1 MSFFVFILILA
12 FGTIFALVSIQAR
25 RMALLGLSPWSTV
38 PVFLARKLSSN
49 AYAGLC
55 VAQGWILAIVAGM
68 IYNSDAK
75 EPGGPFWAGTYLF
88 GLALGYFS
96 LWLRNRHEEL
106 KP

>member
-1 MSFFVFILILA
+1 MSFLTFLLVLA
-12 FGTIFALVSIQAR
+12 FGTIFVAVSIQAR
-25 RMALLGLSPWSTV
+25 RMALFGLSPWSAV

-55 VAQGWILAIVAGM
+55 VAQGWILVILAGM

-75 EPGGPFWAGTYLF
+75 APGGPFWASAYLVV
-88 GLALGYFS
+88 LALGYFA

>member
-12 FGTIFALVSIQAR
+12 FLTISGIVSIQAR
-25 RMALLGLSPWSTV
+25 RMALFGLSPWSAV

-55 VAQGWILAIVAGM
+55 VAQGWILVIVAGL
-68 IYNSDAK
+68 IYNSAAK
-75 EPGGPFWAGTYLF
+75 EPGGPFWASIYLAV
-88 GLALGYFS
+88 LALGYFA

>member
-1 MSFFVFILILA
+1 MSFWVFILILA

-25 RMALLGLSPWSTV
+25 RMALEGLSPWSAV

-68 IYNSDAK
+68 IYNADAK
-75 EPGGPFWAGTYLF
+75 EPGGPFWAGMYLF

-96 LWLRNRHEEL
+96 LWLRNRSVEL